1 MIKTW
6 NLTDIE
12 LDVRWCEFS
21 GERNLPQPLYYTTRI
36 ATDVEF
42 QREIRFVSEQLKGKL
57 DASFDAA
64 LSIMI
69 DPDVRVGIHGFDGR
83 QPRNA
88 SGRIRVTAARKWE
101 RCVVITQI
109 PGETI
114 YHSGGY
120 VVCECYAT
128 ELARILAEQLPE
140 VGAGCRGRVELAD
153 LEDHSVEDGW
163 SDPDYRGV
171 AERSE
176 AFRSAPATTVG
187 QIEIGQGS
195 SRFGPRGVSR
205 RLLEW
210 RDLVDDGRYVIDD
223 NRTVAVPADRNQ
235 LRVMIN
241 NGIGTIIGMI
251 EDENG
256 VGGSLRS
263 VTDSARV
270 SVTEEPW

>member
-6 NLTDIE
+6 NLTDTE
-12 LDVRWCEFS
+12 LDVRWCELS
-21 GERNLPQPLYYTTRI
+21 GENNLPRPLYYTTRI
-36 ATDVEF
+36 GTDVEYR
-42 QREIRFVSEQLKGKL
+42 REVGFVSEQLKGKL

-64 LSIMI
+64 LSIMM

-83 QPRNA
+83 EPRNA
-88 SGRIRVTAARKWE
+88 AARIRIAAARQWE

-120 VVCECYAT
+120 VVCECDAT
-128 ELARILAEQLPE
+128 ELARVLVEQLPD
-140 VGAGCRGRVELAD
+140 VDAGGRGRVELAGVGD
-153 LEDHSVEDGW
+153 NSVDDGW
-163 SDPDYRGV
+163 PDPDYDRI
-171 AERSE
+171 AQSSE
-176 AFRSAPATTVG
+176 AFLSAATATVG
-187 QIEIGQGS
+187 LFEIEQGS

-235 LRVMIN
+235 LRVMID
-241 NGIGTIIGMI
+241 NGIGAIIGMI
-251 EDENG
+251 EDETG

-263 VTDSARV
+263 VADSTRV
-270 SVTEEPW
+270 SVTEESW

>member
-6 NLTDIE
+6 NLTDTE
-12 LDVRWCEFS
+12 LDVRWCELS
-21 GERNLPQPLYYTTRI
+21 GERNLPRPLYYTTRI
-36 ATDVEF
+36 VTDVEY
-42 QREIRFVSEQLKGKL
+42 QREVRFVSEQLKGKL

-83 QPRNA
+83 EPRNA
-88 SGRIRVTAARKWE
+88 AARIRVAAARKWE

-120 VVCECYAT
+120 VVRECYAT

-140 VGAGCRGRVELAD
+140 VDAGGRGRVELAD
-153 LEDHSVEDGW
+153 VGDQSVDDGW
-163 SDPDYRGV
+163 PDPDYVGV

-187 QIEIGQGS
+187 LFEIEQGS

-205 RLLEW
+205 RMLEW

-251 EDENG
+251 EDETG